1 LFSEL
6 DVNSLTSYLIAFV
19 LPALDA
25 LLPVVPAETAI
36 ITLGVATAGS
46 TDPRIGV
53 LVVLAAAGAWCGDN
67 INYQLGRWFGPWV
80 VRRFLSGERGR
91 KQRAWA
97 ERSLERYGW
106 RLIIACR
113 FIPGGRTAVTLTCGL
128 IGYNRRSFM
137 LATAVA
143 AMFWACYAFFIGRL
157 GGHVFESKPW
167 AGLLLALGVVLAVSA
182 LVEVIRR
189 LRGRRNQS
197 QSPQQSPHQ
206 GQPDPSRKE

>member
-1 LFSEL
+1 MR
-6 DVNSLTSYLIAFV
+6 V
-19 LPALDA
+19 
-25 LLPVVPAETAI
+25 I
-36 ITLGVATAGS
+36 IL
-46 TDPRIGV
+46 
-53 LVVLAAAGAWCGDN
+53 
-67 INYQLGRWFGPWV
+67 
-80 VRRFLSGERGR
+80 
-91 KQRAWA
+91 
-97 ERSLERYGW
+97 
-106 RLIIACR
+106 CR

-143 AMFWACYAFFIGRL
+143 AMIWACYAFFIGRL
-157 GGHVFESKPW
+157 GGHVFERKPW

-197 QSPQQSPHQ
+197 QSSPQFPQQ